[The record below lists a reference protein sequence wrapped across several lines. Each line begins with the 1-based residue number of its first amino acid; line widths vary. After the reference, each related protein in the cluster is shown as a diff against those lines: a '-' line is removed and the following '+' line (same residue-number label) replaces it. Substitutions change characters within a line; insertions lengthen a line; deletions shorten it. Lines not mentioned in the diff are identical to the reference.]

1 LLGSTACQQPARDN
15 DRIVPAA
22 SPWGRKPGR
31 KQLAPCTVVGPG
43 RDPAK
48 ITIPIQGSEE
58 SGEGSGNSG
67 SGGSGS
73 GGSSEGWDV
82 ARRKGSSTG
91 GATGSLT
98 TVNMAAAEREPG
110 RNAFRSPMTSAR
122 L

>member
-1 LLGSTACQQPARDN
+1 MCQQPARDN

-22 SPWGRKPGR
+22 SPSGRKPGR

-58 SGEGSGNSG
+58 SGEGSGS
-67 SGGSGS
+67 SGGAGEGS
-73 GGSSEGWDV
+73 DV
-82 ARRKGSSTG
+82 ARRNGSSTG
-91 GATGSLT
+91 GATGALR

>member
-31 KQLAPCTVVGPG
+31 KQLDPCAVVDPG

-58 SGEGSGNSG
+58 SGEGSGSSG
-67 SGGSGS
+67 CGGSGS
-73 GGSSEGWDV
+73 GGGEGSDV
-82 ARRKGSSTG
+82 AHRNGSSTG
-91 GATGSLT
+91 GATGSLR